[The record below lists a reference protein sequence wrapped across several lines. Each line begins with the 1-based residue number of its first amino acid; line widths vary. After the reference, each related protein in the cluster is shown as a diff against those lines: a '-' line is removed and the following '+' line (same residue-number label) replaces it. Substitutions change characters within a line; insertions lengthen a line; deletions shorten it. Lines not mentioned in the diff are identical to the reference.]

1 MDEVYLGRE
10 EGQVLT
16 IEISPRLLS
25 SIIWSVKVRWKSLS
39 ESWGV
44 SGLNRIELLTC
55 FITTARRDD
64 HNIFFSRPY
73 AVDVHHV
80 FCQFECHARSFQQF
94 FKNLCN

>member
-10 EGQVLT
+10 EGQVLS

-25 SIIWSVKVRWKSLS
+25 SSIWSVKVRCETCVRWRSLS

-44 SGLNRIELLTC
+44 SGLHRIELLTC

-64 HNIFFSRPY
+64 RNISSQE
-73 AVDVHHV
+73 HT
-80 FCQFECHARSFQQF
+80 
-94 FKNLCN
+94 L